1 MKVIKKRIELIVA
14 YSTKTFVGFRVICSG
29 RFGRKGGVS
38 QRCWLNYFCECHS
51 FGGKTAIL
59 TALPREASAE
69 CQTLLAL
76 TIPSATLTTLA
87 GVMGGGT
94 CVFFI
99 CSGERVGGNLFT
111 LSCATIE
118 RFSYDLD
125 IKTREQNRNKKRT

>member
-1 MKVIKKRIELIVA
+1 M
-14 YSTKTFVGFRVICSG
+14 
-29 RFGRKGGVS
+29 VS
-38 QRCWLNYFCECHS
+38 QRCWLDYFCECHS

-76 TIPSATLTTLA
+76 TIPSATQA
-87 GVMGGGT
+87 GVIGGGT

-111 LSCATIE
+111 LSCAKIE
-118 RFSYDLD
+118 RFSYGLEM
-125 IKTREQNRNKKRT
+125 KTRKQNRNKKELK

>member
-1 MKVIKKRIELIVA
+1 M
-14 YSTKTFVGFRVICSG
+14 
-29 RFGRKGGVS
+29 VS
-38 QRCWLNYFCECHS
+38 VRYWLNYFCERQS

-76 TIPSATLTTLA
+76 TIPSATQA
-87 GVMGGGT
+87 GVIGGGT

-99 CSGERVGGNLFT
+99 CSGERVGENLFT

-118 RFSYDLD
+118 RFSYDLE
-125 IKTREQNRNKKRT
+125 IKTRKQNRNKKELK